1 MNFDEYQKQA
11 RKFAVYESQYYPF
24 FGIAEEVGEFVGLAA
39 KLERGDS
46 IKERFGS
53 MAGVHEAFAKEAGD
67 ILWQLSQ
74 CLEEMGL
81 SLQVV
86 AEMNLKKLE
95 DRKQRGVLKGSRDN
109 R

>member
-1 MNFDEYQKQA
+1 MNFAEYQKQA
-11 RKFAVYESQYYPF
+11 SKFAVYESHYYPF
-24 FGIAEEVGEFVGLAA
+24 FGLAEEVGEFLGLAA

-53 MAGVHEAFAKEAGD
+53 MAGLYESFAKEAGD

-81 SLQVV
+81 SMQVV

-95 DRKQRGVLKGSRDN
+95 DRQQRGVLKGAGSDR
-109 R
+109 